1 MFGILSR
8 LKSRRE
14 TANDIRDIPDD
25 IHDAPNDVHETVGV
39 MSREDVVAAYRWLMG
54 REPESEEV
62 IAGHMTRTPAVLI
75 ESFATS
81 REFHKRWKTS
91 PFYHFHGTLDVEGI
105 ILAHENPE
113 RASLPGHLVNFLG
126 VAMKAEFMPA
136 MAQHGGHVEG
146 PPIPANY
153 HAEMAEFAAALRA
166 VDLARDRFTM
176 IELGCGWGCWMN
188 NTGMAARRRGLA
200 VQLNGVEGDEGHLG
214 FAREALATN
223 GFAPADY
230 RLWHGIAG
238 PQSGAALFPR
248 QDQAGE
254 SWGLEPRFGLPREA
268 RAELLAT
275 GRYDERP
282 VLALDEIVGAE
293 PHIDLLHMDIQGGE
307 ADFVRDCMPTL
318 VEKVAYLVIGT
329 HSRTIEGRLMAD
341 LLAAGWVL
349 EIERAC
355 DFNVSPSGPVTV
367 MDGIQG
373 WRNPQLAPL

>member
-8 LKSRRE
+8 LRSPRRD
-14 TANDIRDIPDD
+14 T
-25 IHDAPNDVHETVGV
+25 GFL
-39 MSREDVVAAYRWLMG
+39 SREDVIAAYRWLLG
-54 REPESEEV
+54 REPENDDV
-62 IAGHMTRTPAVLI
+62 IARYVGQRPSMLI
-75 ESFATS
+75 ETFVTAP
-81 REFHKRWKTS
+81 EFHKRWKTS

-105 ILAHENPE
+105 IHAHENPE
-113 RASLPGHLVNFLG
+113 RKAKPEHLVNFLG
-126 VAMKAEFMPA
+126 VAMNVDFMPA
-136 MAQHGGHVEG
+136 MAGNGGHVEG
-146 PPIPANY
+146 LPIPANY

-166 VDLARDRFTM
+166 VDLARGRFTM

-200 VQLNGVEGDEGHLG
+200 VHLNGVEGDDGHLG
-214 FAREALATN
+214 FAREALTTN
-223 GFAPADY
+223 GFASADY
-230 RLWHGIAG
+230 TLWHGIAG
-238 PQSGAALFPR
+238 PRPEAALFPR

-254 SWGLEPRFGLPREA
+254 SWGLEPRFGLPPEA

-275 GRYDERP
+275 GRYDELP

-293 PHIDLLHMDIQGGE
+293 PRIDLLHMDIQGGE

-318 VEKVAYLVIGT
+318 VKKVAYLVIGT

-355 DFNVSPSGPVTV
+355 DFNISPSGPVTV

-373 WRNPQLAPL
+373 WRNPRLAPL